1 MAVVT
6 LNKRRQTSQTINLKR
21 RGPQIFVAH
30 CQISKKLLDDIKNVI
45 EEERVVPFIAQEQ
58 CAGKQTDSVFQAING
73 SHAFFGILTKNAFK
87 NNSVRDWIL
96 FETGI
101 AKALWMNVS
110 PDSYKYRTFFW
121 KDVSLKLSESP
132 INSITDFKSFNLKS
146 KKTKDMM
153 LNEMRTIAYNISILN
168 MMN

>member
-6 LNKRRQTSQTINLKR
+6 LDKRRQTSQTVSLR
-21 RGPQIFVAH
+21 RRSPQIFVAH

-45 EEERVVPFIAQEQ
+45 EKEKVIPFIAQEQ
-58 CAGKQTDSVFQAING
+58 CVGKQMESVIQAIKG
-73 SHAFFGILTKNAFK
+73 SDAFFGILTKKAFRSH
-87 NNSVRDWIL
+87 SVRDWIL
-96 FETGI
+96 YETGI

-132 INSITDFKSFNLKS
+132 ITSITDFKSFIILCINTSGIFPAFLP
-146 KKTKDMM
+146 
-153 LNEMRTIAYNISILN
+153 ISPRAFS
-168 MMN
+168 

>member
-6 LNKRRQTSQTINLKR
+6 LDKRRQTSQTINLKR

-30 CQISKKLLDDIKNVI
+30 CQISNKLLEDIKNVI
-45 EEERVVPFIAQEQ
+45 EREKVVPFIAQEQ
-58 CAGKQTDSVFQAING
+58 FVGKQTDSVVQAIKG
-73 SHAFFGILTKNAFK
+73 SDAFFGILTKRAFS
-87 NNSVRDWIL
+87 NHSVRDWIL

-110 PDSYKYRTFFW
+110 LDSYKYRTFFW

-132 INSITDFKSFNLKS
+132 ITSITDFKSFNLKS
-146 KKTKDMM
+146 KNMKDIM
-153 LNEMRTIAYNISILN
+153 LDEMRTIAYNISILN